1 MESHERRASV
11 LVAQDD
17 VEEAVNKTTDA
28 QLEAE
33 TALERAEKAERT
45 AKEIRQLTRK
55 LLERMRKLERQVI
68 GHEQMGAQLRS
79 MTSTNRARQNVDR
92 LTTPSIRHR
101 NQLLERRRAIRF
113 HPLEVER
120 RVKSQ

>member
-1 MESHERRASV
+1 M
-11 LVAQDD
+11 
-17 VEEAVNKTTDA
+17 VEQEDLNKAVNKTTDA

-68 GHEQMGAQLRS
+68 GHEQMGAQLRP
-79 MTSTNRARQNVDR
+79 MTSTSRARRECRSTYDTQHSSVD
-92 LTTPSIRHR
+92 
-101 NQLLERRRAIRF
+101 ERYAF
-113 HPLEVER
+113 SHS
-120 RVKSQ
+120 K